1 VVCAIGWACCLGLG
15 FERLVTIDVLLYG
28 TSLMLEFIALIAL
41 RIKEPTLRRPFKVPG
56 GLPGAILVGVC
67 PLLLLGFSVVRG
79 ETETVFGMSSLAFGL
94 ILIAGGV
101 VAYGAKQLFQSEQT
115 ISAIAQ
121 KPVDPA

>member
-1 VVCAIGWACCLGLG
+1 
-15 FERLVTIDVLLYG
+15 
-28 TSLMLEFIALIAL
+28 
-41 RIKEPTLRRPFKVPG
+41 
-56 GLPGAILVGVC
+56 VGVC
-67 PLLLLGFSVVRG
+67 PLLLRGFSVVRG